1 MASFSFAPD
10 PAIRRRIPIAEIDA
24 AVCARLGPTRG
35 LGNSQPACFNRQVAM
50 YLAKH
55 VGGWTTTIIGRFYH
69 GRDHSTV
76 CYAIQRIEAMRDSD
90 ANVDNLVS
98 ELRRHL
104 LQEQDAHHVD
114 EDSGSGRLTPEL
126 PALSI
131 DELADRIAEQVYA
144 RLEKRFR
151 QFTKEEEQKHV
162 V

>member
-10 PAIRRRIPIAEIDA
+10 PAIRWRIPIAEIDA

-76 CYAIQRIEAMRDSD
+76 CYGIQRIEAMRDSD
-90 ANVDNLVS
+90 ADVDALVG

-104 LQEQDAHHVD
+104 LQEHGGHRDD
-114 EDSGSGRLTPEL
+114 KDSGRDRCKSEL

-131 DELADRIAEQVYA
+131 EELADRIAERVYA
-144 RLEKRFR
+144 RLEERIHLFM
-151 QFTKEEEQKHV
+151 KEEERNHAV
-162 V
+162 

>member
-10 PAIRRRIPIAEIDA
+10 PAMRRRIPIAEIDA

>member
-10 PAIRRRIPIAEIDA
+10 PAIRWRIPIAEIDA

-90 ANVDNLVS
+90 ADVDALVG

-104 LQEQDAHHVD
+104 LQEHSGHRD
-114 EDSGSGRLTPEL
+114 EQESIRDRCPPDL
-126 PALSI
+126 PAVDI
-131 DELADRIAEQVYA
+131 EALADRIAEQVYA

-151 QFTKEEEQKHV
+151 QFTKEEEQKHAV
-162 V
+162 

>member
-1 MASFSFAPD
+1 
-10 PAIRRRIPIAEIDA
+10 
-24 AVCARLGPTRG
+24 
-35 LGNSQPACFNRQVAM
+35 M

-55 VGGWTTTIIGRFYH
+55 AGGWTTTIIGRFYH

>member
-10 PAIRRRIPIAEIDA
+10 PASRRRIPIAEIDA
-24 AVCARLGPTRG
+24 VVCARLGPTRG

-76 CYAIQRIEAMRDSD
+76 CYGIQRIEAMRDND
-90 ANVDNLVS
+90 ADVDTLVG

-104 LQEQDAHHVD
+104 LHEQGGHHD
-114 EDSGSGRLTPEL
+114 DKDSGGGRCKPEL
-126 PALSI
+126 PALGLE
-131 DELADRIAEQVYA
+131 ELADLIAERVYA
-144 RLEKRFR
+144 RLEERIHLPEK
-151 QFTKEEEQKHV
+151 KEEQNHAV
-162 V
+162 

>member
-10 PAIRRRIPIAEIDA
+10 PAMRRRIPIAEIDA

-90 ANVDNLVS
+90 ADVDALVS

-104 LQEQDAHHVD
+104 MREQDAHHVD